1 MKGKFMLTTAVSLA
15 LLLPGCAAQG
25 PREESGMVIGGLL
38 GGMLGAQTGDHHLR
52 PVAIIAGTI
61 IGASIGGS
69 IGSYM
74 DETDRLRVGQTLES
88 VRTGVSTTWQNPDSG
103 VQYQMTP
110 TNTYETAQGPCREYT
125 MEALI
130 GGKREQVYGTA
141 CRQPDGSWKI
151 IN

>member
-1 MKGKFMLTTAVSLA
+1 MLSLA
-15 LLLPGCAAQG
+15 LPGCATQG

-38 GGMLGAQTGDHHLR
+38 GGLLGAQTGDRHFR
-52 PVAIIAGTI
+52 PIAIIAGTL

-74 DETDRLRVGQTLES
+74 DETDRIRAGQTLET
-88 VRTGVSTTWQNPDSG
+88 VRTGVPTTWRNPDSG

-141 CRQPDGSWKI
+141 CRQSDGSWKMR
-151 IN
+151 N